1 LLLRSRIIGAGR
13 EKNMPHFESEEDF
26 FNALDSGPEAFP
38 QRRKMRKPASSE
50 ENAAPQD
57 DDSIDCDPDEEP

>member
-1 LLLRSRIIGAGR
+1 
-13 EKNMPHFESEEDF
+13 MPHFESEEDF